1 MLPQQSRC
9 GEVEK
14 MDRFKPGVRP
24 QVAEYFAAMT
34 DKKSIPSKPKLK
46 SRRLSELEELQVA
59 AMREAMA
66 AANLK
71 QKDLMDIL
79 GMSESNVSRLLD
91 GKISLPKTPEDWGPI
106 ARAIGAKPSALNEGK
121 YVKDWYWFAIR
132 TVSTNDKFHELLA
145 NEETRRLLLAQIDNM
160 YGQHVVVPSTSR

>member
-1 MLPQQSRC
+1 
-9 GEVEK
+9 
-14 MDRFKPGVRP
+14 
-24 QVAEYFAAMT
+24 
-34 DKKSIPSKPKLK
+34 
-46 SRRLSELEELQVA
+46 
-59 AMREAMA
+59 MA

-132 TVSTNDKFHELLA
+132 SVSTNDKFHELLA